1 MMVGGGIKTVVYG
14 IIIGPQFNHGGG
26 SCQVTGASNVG
37 HTWDGGREAVHWSS
51 RNQKSG
57 ILMLVHAICPGPLW
71 AVCVCVCVR
80 VCACMCIC
88 MLVCVC
94 IALALASALHPCSQM
109 VCVCVCVHLQLLHAH
124 LHPLRQHPLFACVL
138 ADGACVAI
146 SSTSMPTCPT
156 IDTQKYTVSSTGLRL
171 VHDDQCE
178 GLENVIADTDGR
190 VRVMCRKGGWC
201 VRGPRECDC

>member
-1 MMVGGGIKTVVYG
+1 MGWWERSCTLEFQK
-14 IIIGPQFNHGGG
+14 PKKWNFNAG
-26 SCQVTGASNVG
+26 SCHLSGSSVG
-37 HTWDGGREAVHWSS
+37 R
-51 RNQKSG
+51 
-57 ILMLVHAICPGPLW
+57 M
-71 AVCVCVCVR
+71 CVCVCAR
-80 VCACMCIC
+80 VCVYVHMYA
-88 MLVCVC
+88 CVC
-94 IALALASALHPCSQM
+94 LYCPCISLSPSPVLADG